1 VTEGPGVV
9 IYDTLNN
16 TVKTVPI
23 INSAGKQVFPYG
35 VAITNDGKKIYVT
48 SPNPEPFTTE
58 FENGHY
64 NAYEIDT
71 TNNYAI
77 TPLPTSTASASP
89 PYGIAVDS
97 SGIVYVVYGYYG
109 GMGPNAGHG
118 AVVVIDTLKTLLHLW
133 LYNKTHWELQSI
145 PKNHR
150 YMWHA
155 GIVWAMQPMYL

>member
-1 VTEGPGVV
+1 VSAAPFAFITNNGLSSHDGSISVIDTGVQPNTLTTPIKLTGLNHPFGIAITPDGTKICVTEGQSVV
-9 IYDTLNN
+9 IYDTVNN

-23 INSAGKQVFPYG
+23 INPAGKQVSPYG

-48 SPNPEPFTTE
+48 SPNPEPITTD

-97 SGIVYVVYGYYG
+97 SGIVYVVYGY
-109 GMGPNAGHG
+109 
-118 AVVVIDTLKTLLHLW
+118 
-133 LYNKTHWELQSI
+133 
-145 PKNHR
+145 
-150 YMWHA
+150 
-155 GIVWAMQPMYL
+155 

>member
-1 VTEGPGVV
+1 MTEGPGVV

-71 TNNYAI
+71 TNNYTI
-77 TPLPTSTASASP
+77 TPLPISTASASS

-97 SGIVYVVYGYYG
+97 SGIV
-109 GMGPNAGHG
+109 
-118 AVVVIDTLKTLLHLW
+118 
-133 LYNKTHWELQSI
+133 
-145 PKNHR
+145 
-150 YMWHA
+150 
-155 GIVWAMQPMYL
+155 